1 MRSVRAKATSMS
13 CSITSR
19 VMAGSSFVRSAVIAW
34 DSAGESPAVGSS
46 SSRSLGEP
54 ASASAISSWRC
65 SPCERFRTASPSLA
79 ARPTASST
87 PRGGSRGP
95 TVRLTPSTARSPPN
109 SFESPL
115 RLSATARSVM
125 RLGWSDGLGSASAV
139 LARREVTVVHGLLQE
154 ILGPV
159 LPELRDGR
167 VGLNHGVPELAALL
181 LHLADVDVLDRV
193 AIRVELHRAPRR
205 VGDLD
210 LPQRLQK
217 LVAAFHVAADGPGGL
232 VDPPRARVTGLRE
245 VRRDLPVLLAVLR
258 HELLVDRRVQRGAVD
273 E

>member
-1 MRSVRAKATSMS
+1 MRPSVGLVSPLIRLNSVVLPAPLGPMIA
-13 CSITSR
+13 R
-19 VMAGSSFVRSAVIAW
+19 RS
-34 DSAGESPAVGSS
+34 P
-46 SSRSLGEP
+46 
-54 ASASAISSWRC
+54 
-65 SPCERFRTASPSLA
+65 
-79 ARPTASST
+79 
-87 PRGGSRGP
+87 GP

-273 E
+273 EGTHPADRLVAQRGQHELVERRSA